1 MTRASSLSIWRERL
15 FGTPF
20 TGFTSVVLIVLM
32 AWIAIPLIRWAVIDA
47 TWIGSTRADCA
58 PGGACWVFIL
68 SLIHI

>member
-32 AWIAIPLIRWAVIDA
+32 AWIAIPLIRWAV
-47 TWIGSTRADCA
+47 R
-58 PGGACWVFIL
+58 
-68 SLIHI
+68 